1 MSETVAPVVRLP
13 SIPFAQRLLKGSGA
27 LWFLAVIAGQWL
39 FVYYILAAYMPPALS
54 GAWERWDEIGLIHGF
69 IEGDLPGNLGFI
81 SHVLLAAVIT
91 LGGTLQLIP
100 QLRQRVPA
108 LHRWMGRTFLAV
120 SVFMA
125 VGGIVLIWGRGTRLN
140 DVTGLATTIDG
151 ILILVAAAFAL
162 YFIRRRQIDRHR
174 RWAMRLFIF
183 VSGVWYLRVGYMAWG
198 ITTGGAGIGERMN
211 GPADYALAYAC
222 FLLPWAVLELYLRA
236 CDSRAVAAKLGMAG
250 VMLAAA
256 GLTALGVFGAWMVI
270 WSPHV

>member
-1 MSETVAPVVRLP
+1 MSDTIARSAPLP
-13 SIPFAQRLLKGSGA
+13 PIALAQRLLKGAGA
-27 LWFLAVIAGQWL
+27 LWFLVVVAGQWL
-39 FVYYILAAYMPPALS
+39 FVYYILAAYVPRTVS
-54 GAWERWDEIGLIHGF
+54 GAWERWDETGLIHGF
-69 IEGDLPGNLGFI
+69 TEGDLPGNLGFI
-81 SHVLLAAVIT
+81 SHVLLAAVVT

-100 QLRQRVPA
+100 QLRQRLPV

-162 YFIRRRQIDRHR
+162 HFIRRRQIDRHR

-198 ITTGGAGIGERMN
+198 IATGGAGIGERMD

-222 FLLPWAVLELYLRA
+222 FLLPWAILELYLRA
-236 CDSRAVAAKLGMAG
+236 CDCRALTVKLGMAG

-256 GLTALGVFGAWMVI
+256 VVTALGVFGAWLVM